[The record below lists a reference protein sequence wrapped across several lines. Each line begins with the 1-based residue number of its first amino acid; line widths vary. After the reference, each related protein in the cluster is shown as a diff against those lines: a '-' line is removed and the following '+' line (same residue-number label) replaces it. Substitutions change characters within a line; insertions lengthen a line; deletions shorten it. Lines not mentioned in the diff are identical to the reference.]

1 MALSFGGSDEH
12 AMLGESLARLLAAD
26 NDFEKRAHRLNATP
40 PDRMALWPALVELG
54 AVSAM
59 LPEAVGGFGDRAE
72 DVSAVQIPLAA
83 SLPVEPVLSAL
94 IAGRLL
100 AHVEGADDL
109 KEALATGEAVVV
121 PVLIEGFDPFAKAQT
136 TVLIEGDTVSLKG
149 FKPAVRN
156 ADVATHFI
164 VGASDADGGAV
175 LVWVPAGSAQA
186 TPTRLIDGAGAADLT
201 FDGVCEGANVLA
213 VADVSAALEDALS
226 WALGML
232 SVETA
237 AIIAAVNALTFEYL
251 NTREQFG
258 TRLSAFQALQ
268 HKCAD
273 MAIAAEEAAAMASMA
288 VQALDGAG
296 SPLAAVLRASLAADR
311 AGRLVGHTAVQLFGG
326 MGVSDELL
334 VSHHARRLTAIRNQI
349 GTMDARADV
358 LARIEGFQP

>member
-12 AMLGESLARLLAAD
+12 AMLGDSLARLLAAD
-26 NDFEKRAHRLNATP
+26 NDFDKRAHRLNASP
-40 PDRMALWPALVELG
+40 PDRLALWPALVELG
-54 AVSAM
+54 AVSAV

-72 DVSAVQIPLAA
+72 DVSAVQIALAA
-83 SLPVEPVLSAL
+83 SLPVEPMLSAL
-94 IAGRLL
+94 VAGRLL
-100 AHVEGADDL
+100 GHVEGADDL
-109 KEALATGEAVVV
+109 KETVATGQAVVV
-121 PVLIEGFDPFAKAQT
+121 PALTEGFDPFAAAQT
-136 TVLIEGDTVSLKG
+136 TISVTGDAVSLRG

-164 VGASDADGGAV
+164 VSACDADDAQV
-175 LVWVPAGSAQA
+175 LVWVPTESVHA

-201 FDGVCEGANVLA
+201 FDGICEAAHVLA
-213 VADVSAALEDALS
+213 VTDSSAAIEDAWS

-237 AIIAAVNALTFEYL
+237 AIIAAVNGLTFDYL

-258 TRLSAFQALQ
+258 TRLAAFQALQ
-268 HKCAD
+268 HKAAD

-349 GTMDARADV
+349 GTMDARADK
-358 LARIEGFQP
+358 LARIEGFLP